1 MFLALFA
8 AAGAVACGSGGNG
21 ASTPA
26 PATATAVATTTPAVG
41 PTPET
46 DSLPSRDLL
55 DLATRLKGVQTPPAD
70 PVNPLPQSLS
80 VGDKHVFNLVLM
92 PQPGTA
98 VDQPPVV
105 QPISA
110 TLQLVTPHAYFY
122 VQDGQSV
129 SADAINTAGERFEN
143 EVYPVVTSTFG
154 TELSPGIDNDTH
166 ITVFNGQLEGASGYF
181 SDLDEF
187 PKALAPISNER
198 EMLYLDLSLGMG
210 SDAYTS
216 VIAHELQ
223 HLIHFNG
230 NPREDVWVNEG
241 ISVVSGNL
249 AGQSDDF
256 RGSFLK
262 QPDTQLTVWNLNG
275 DNYAHYG
282 AAGLFFRYLALLSGG
297 ASALHDIVFET
308 GKGIGGV
315 EDFLRK
321 HDEPGFDELFADWTV
336 ANYSGGPS
344 GYLTADQ
351 RVTTTTTLDG
361 PKSAEA
367 TVDQFAAN
375 YIEVDL
381 PGQSGTFSFN
391 GAETVPLVSNQ
402 AHSGSGQWWSGRG
415 DDIDTTL
422 TRDLDLTSVSK
433 ATLNFWTWFDIEHWY
448 DFGYVEVS
456 TDNGATWKAL
466 TGKQTSSD
474 DPVEQAYGPAYS
486 GESGGGQS
494 PQWVPESI
502 DVTPYAGKKVLLRF
516 EYVTDGGVSGQG
528 WGIDDVSVPEIGFSD
543 DAETDGDWQAN
554 GFQRIDAPEAQ
565 QFAVQ
570 VLNLT
575 AGTPAQRVELS
586 ASNSANIQLEGSAQ
600 GPTKYVII
608 VAAES
613 QGTTE
618 EAHYSYSLTTSQ

>member
-1 MFLALFA
+1 MFLALIVA
-8 AAGAVACGSGGNG
+8 VGAVACGSGGND
-21 ASTPA
+21 ASTPS
-26 PATATAVATTTPAVG
+26 PATATAVATPTSAVG

-46 DSLPSRDLL
+46 DTLPSRDLL

-187 PKALAPISNER
+187 PKALAPISNES

-297 ASALHDIVFET
+297 ASTLHDIVFET
-308 GKGIGGV
+308 GKGIGSV
-315 EDFLRK
+315 EDFLQK
-321 HDEPGFDELFADWTV
+321 HDEPTFDELFADWTV
-336 ANYSGGPS
+336 ANYTGGPS

-402 AHSGSGQWWSGRG
+402 AHSGNGQWWSGRG

-502 DVTPYAGKKVLLRF
+502 DLTPYAGKKVLLRF

-543 DAETDGDWQAN
+543 DAETEGDWQAN

>member
-1 MFLALFA
+1 LFLALIVA
-8 AAGAVACGSGGNG
+8 VGAVACGSGGND
-21 ASTPA
+21 ASTPS
-26 PATATAVATTTPAVG
+26 PATATAVATPTSAVG

-46 DSLPSRDLL
+46 DTLPSRDLL

-187 PKALAPISNER
+187 PKALAPISNES

-297 ASALHDIVFET
+297 ASTLHDIVFET
-308 GKGIGGV
+308 GKGIGSV
-315 EDFLRK
+315 EDFLQK
-321 HDEPGFDELFADWTV
+321 HDEPTFDELFADWTV
-336 ANYSGGPS
+336 ANYTGGPS

-402 AHSGSGQWWSGRG
+402 AHSGNGQWWSGRG

-502 DVTPYAGKKVLLRF
+502 DLTPYAGKKVLLRF

-543 DAETDGDWQAN
+543 DAETEGDWQAN